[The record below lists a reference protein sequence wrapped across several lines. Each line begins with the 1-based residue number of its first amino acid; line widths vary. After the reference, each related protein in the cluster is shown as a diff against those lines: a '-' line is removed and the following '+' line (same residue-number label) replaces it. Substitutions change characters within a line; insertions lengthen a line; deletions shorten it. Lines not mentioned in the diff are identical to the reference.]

1 MKKAKCLKR
10 ISALVL
16 FLAAMTSVSAVS
28 WKAGTFLGARY
39 RSTSSSLFSY
49 GAFAAVD
56 DFSFNFSAI
65 GAEDFAATLSYDLKV
80 GKTIHNYFTIH
91 IDNVPGEGGFSTLSY
106 LFSQHFKSRYL
117 FFSYA
122 LGVQGGISYSPFS
135 PPFFSLIPAYD
146 LRAGFCLSPFSLS
159 IYTTTA
165 MSETIEWKMVL
176 NSGLS
181 AVIAL
186 SEKQSIFV
194 DSFIVLDN
202 LMDVSNYLLSG
213 WALRVGYAYK
223 GGAL

>member
-1 MKKAKCLKR
+1 MGVLRSHPMELGKR
-10 ISALVL
+10 ILP
-16 FLAAMTSVSAVS
+16 
-28 WKAGTFLGARY
+28 
-39 RSTSSSLFSY
+39 
-49 GAFAAVD
+49 
-56 DFSFNFSAI
+56 
-65 GAEDFAATLSYDLKV
+65 
-80 GKTIHNYFTIH
+80 H
-91 IDNVPGEGGFSTLSY
+91 
-106 LFSQHFKSRYL
+106 SR
-117 FFSYA
+117 
-122 LGVQGGISYSPFS
+122 YSPFS
-135 PPFFSLIPAYD
+135 PLFFSLIPAYD

-186 SEKQSIFV
+186 SEKQSVFV
-194 DSFIVLDN
+194 DTFIVLDN